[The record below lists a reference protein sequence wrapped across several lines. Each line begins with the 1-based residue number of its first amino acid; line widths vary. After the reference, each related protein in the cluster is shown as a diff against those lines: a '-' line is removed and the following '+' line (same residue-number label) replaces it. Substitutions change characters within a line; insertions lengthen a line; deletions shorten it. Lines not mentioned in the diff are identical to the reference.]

1 MATPADKYRIN
12 ALAKD
17 LGVKTK
23 EITDLL
29 SAAGKGQKS
38 PMTALEP
45 DELSLVFEHITQR
58 HEVNIEE
65 FFKQYEEKKKARK
78 AKEQAERAQAEAARQ
93 AERDKRKPQSSGDR
107 QPQQKRSRTEV
118 RVVDTRGTSNVN
130 PDKYDEKIDNFVP
143 EAANIN
149 VGKQKIKKKNTRDQ
163 GPDRRGGG
171 RGRNDQRRTR
181 GQQPA
186 FKPKPVQLSITVPD
200 EITVGELASRMKI
213 SAGEVIKK
221 LMSMGLMVTVN
232 QIIDYDS
239 AFLVA
244 DEFKIKVSKEVVLTI
259 EDRLFDESADKEE
272 DLKPR
277 APVVVVM
284 GHVDHGKT
292 SLLDAIRNTNVTAGE
307 AGGITQHIGAY
318 RVTVQG
324 KEITFLDTPG
334 HEAFTAMRARGANL
348 TDVAVLVVAA
358 DDGIMPQTV
367 EAINH
372 AKAAGVTI
380 IVAINKIDKPGADP
394 DRVKQ
399 ELTQYELVP
408 EEWGGDTICVPV
420 SAVKGTGVNELLEMI
435 ILSSD
440 MMELKANPSR
450 AAKGVVIE
458 AKLDK
463 GRGAVATVL
472 VQNGTLKNGD
482 IVIAG
487 TATGRVRM
495 MTNDK
500 GERVNEAGP
509 SFPVEIMGLS
519 EAPNAGDVF
528 NAVADERMARE
539 LVEQRKHQEKEE
551 AFKKDAKVNL
561 DDLFNQIGSGIKT
574 FNIIV
579 KADVQGSAEA
589 VKQSLV
595 KLSNDEVKVA
605 VIHAGVGGIT
615 ESDVMLAAASNALI
629 IGFNIRPDKKA
640 LDAAARDG
648 VDIRTYRIIYEC
660 IEEIEAAMKG
670 MLAPK
675 FRENVIGHA
684 EVRQTIRVPNV
695 GTIAGSYVTDGK
707 IARHALIRV
716 LRDNVVIFED
726 KIASL
731 KRFKDDARE
740 VAQSF
745 ECGVGLEKFNDIK
758 VGDVLE
764 AYVMEEI
771 EQ

>member
-93 AERDKRKPQSSGDR
+93 AERDKRKPQSGGDR

-130 PDKYDEKIDNFVP
+130 PDKYDEKLDNFVP

-213 SAGEVIKK
+213 SAGEVIKT

-232 QIIDYDS
+232 QVIDYDS

>member
-1 MATPADKYRIN
+1 MAAAKTNKPRIHSVAKELGVDNKELMEVLKKYGMGEKNHMSALTPADMDIIFDYYTHKFDDGSDI
-12 ALAKD
+12 
-17 LGVKTK
+17 G
-23 EITDLL
+23 
-29 SAAGKGQKS
+29 
-38 PMTALEP
+38 
-45 DELSLVFEHITQR
+45 
-58 HEVNIEE
+58 E
-65 FFKQYEEKKKARK
+65 FLKKAEKEKKEEVKEPKK
-78 AKEQAERAQAEAARQ
+78 AKEEPVE
-93 AERDKRKPQSSGDR
+93 EEPQDTEIKA
-107 QPQQKRSRTEV
+107 PKSRY
-118 RVVDTRGTSNVN
+118 VDTRSDVVDLEKMAKTEEIEE
-130 PDKYDEKIDNFVP
+130 KLTDEMQKNGVG
-143 EAANIN
+143 
-149 VGKQKIKKKNTRDQ
+149 GKQKIKKKNKNKQKQTNNKETAA
-163 GPDRRGGG
+163 P
-171 RGRNDQRRTR
+171 
-181 GQQPA
+181 
-186 FKPKPVQLSITVPD
+186 KPKKKEKVKVVIPD
-200 EITVGELASRMKI
+200 EVTVGEFAEKAKLA
-213 SAGEVIKK
+213 ATEVIKK
-221 LMSMGLMVTVN
+221 LMELGIMASVSQTIDFDTAQLIGEDLNLIVEKEIIVT
-232 QIIDYDS
+232 
-239 AFLVA
+239 
-244 DEFKIKVSKEVVLTI
+244 DEDI
-259 EDRLFDESADKEE
+259 LFAEEEDKEE
-272 DLKPR
+272 DLVERYPI
-277 APVVVVM
+277 VVVM

-292 SLLDAIRNTNVTAGE
+292 SLLDAIRSSHVTDTE

-318 RVTVQG
+318 CVPIND
-324 KEITFLDTPG
+324 KKITFLDTPG
-334 HEAFTAMRARGANL
+334 HEAFTAMRARGAQV
-348 TDVAVLVVAA
+348 TDVAVIVVAA
-358 DDGIMPQTV
+358 DDGIMPQTI

-372 AKAAGVTI
+372 AKAAGVSI
-380 IVAINKIDKPGADP
+380 IIAINKIDKENANV
-394 DRVKQ
+394 DRVMQ
-399 ELTQYELVP
+399 ELTEYNLIP

-731 KRFKDDARE
+731 KRFKGDARE